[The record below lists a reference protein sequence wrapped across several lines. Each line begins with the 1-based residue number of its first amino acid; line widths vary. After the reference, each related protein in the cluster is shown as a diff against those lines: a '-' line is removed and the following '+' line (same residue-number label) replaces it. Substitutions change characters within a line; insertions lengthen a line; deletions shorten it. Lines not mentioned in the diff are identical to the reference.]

1 MPLPKPDTL
10 PEMTLS
16 PYVFDASAE
25 NFNRLVLENSHKG
38 PVLVHFWTPKAGP
51 CFILM
56 PRLVKLAGEYG
67 GKFLLVMLNTDDLPE
82 LARRF
87 SVNSVPTVKFF
98 WRGEVAHTIHGAD
111 PDSSFREVLDSFI
124 AGDANRAHALGV
136 AAWQAGN
143 IQQARMLLAN
153 AAMAEPDNLAIPRD
167 LAKLL
172 WAEGEGEQA
181 LKLLDSLPPEART
194 EPDIARLHAHL
205 TLAETARLAPPLSEL
220 DAHLENHP
228 DDLAAQFQRA
238 ASLLAADDF
247 AGAMEILLRIAR
259 TDRRYRHDIGRTGL
273 LALFEL
279 LGNAHPLTR
288 QYRQAL
294 SESLH

>member
-1 MPLPKPDTL
+1 MA
-10 PEMTLS
+10 LS
-16 PYVFDASAE
+16 PYVFDASAD

-56 PRLVKLAGEYG
+56 PRLVKLAAEYG
-67 GKFLLVMLNTDDLPE
+67 GKFLLVMLNADELPE

-98 WRGEVAHTIHGAD
+98 WRGEIAHTIHGAD
-111 PDSSFREVLDSFI
+111 PDSSFREVLDRFI

-136 AAWQAGN
+136 AAWQAG
-143 IQQARMLLAN
+143 QTGQARMLLAN

-172 WAEGEGEQA
+172 WSQGEGEQA
-181 LKLLDSLPPEART
+181 LKLLDSLPPEARRAP
-194 EPDIARLHAHL
+194 EIAPLHAHL
-205 TLAETARLAPPLSEL
+205 NLAEAARTALPLAEL
-220 DAHLENHP
+220 DARISGNP
-228 DDLAAQFQRA
+228 ADLAARYQRA
-238 ASLLAADDF
+238 AVRLAADDF
-247 AGAMEILLRIAR
+247 EGAMAELLWIAC
-259 TDRRYRHDIGRTGL
+259 TDRSFRYDIGRTSL
-273 LALFEL
+273 LALFDL
-279 LGNAHPLTR
+279 LGSAHPLTR
-288 QYRQAL
+288 RYRQAL

>member
-1 MPLPKPDTL
+1 
-10 PEMTLS
+10 
-16 PYVFDASAE
+16 VFDASAE

-56 PRLVKLAGEYG
+56 PRLVKLAGEYN
-67 GKFLLVMLNTDDLPE
+67 GKFLLVMLNADELPE

-111 PDSSFREVLDSFI
+111 PDSSFREVLDRFI

-136 AAWQAGN
+136 AAWQSGN
-143 IQQARMLLAN
+143 VQQARMLLAN

-172 WAEGEGEQA
+172 WAEGDGEQA

-194 EPDIARLHAHL
+194 DALIAPLHAHL
-205 TLAETARLAPPLSEL
+205 SLAETARQAPPLAEL
-220 DAHLENHP
+220 DAQLAEQP
-228 DDLAAQFQRA
+228 DNLDLHYQRA
-238 ASLLAADDF
+238 ARLLAADDF
-247 AGAMEILLRIAR
+247 DGAMAELLLIAR
-259 TDRRYRHDIGRTGL
+259 SDRSFRSDIGRTSL
-273 LALFEL
+273 LALFDL
-279 LGNAHPLTR
+279 LGSEHPLTR
-288 QYRQAL
+288 QYRRAL

>member
-1 MPLPKPDTL
+1 MS
-10 PEMTLS
+10 LS

-56 PRLVKLAGEYG
+56 PRLVKLAAEYG

-87 SVNSVPTVKFF
+87 GVNSVPTVKFF

-111 PDSSFREVLDSFI
+111 PDSSFREVLDRFI

-136 AAWQAGN
+136 AAWQSGN
-143 IQQARMLLAN
+143 LSQARMLLAN

-181 LKLLDSLPPEART
+181 LKLLDSLPPDARS
-194 EPDIARLHAHL
+194 EPEIARLHAHL
-205 TLAETARLAPPLSEL
+205 SLAETARQAPPLAEI
-220 DAHLENHP
+220 DAGLAH
-228 DDLAAQFQRA
+228 DAGDLAAHYQRA
-238 ASLLAADDF
+238 AVLLAADDF
-247 AGAMEILLRIAR
+247 AGAMEELLFIAR
-259 TDRRYRHDIGRTGL
+259 TDRDFRHDIGRTSL
-273 LALFEL
+273 LALFDL
-279 LGNAHPLTR
+279 LGSAHPLTR

>member
-1 MPLPKPDTL
+1 MA
-10 PEMTLS
+10 LS

-51 CFILM
+51 CFMLM

-87 SVNSVPTVKFF
+87 SVTSVPTVKFF
-98 WRGEVAHTIHGAD
+98 WRGEVAHTIHGAE
-111 PDSSFREVLDSFI
+111 PDSSFREVLDRFI
-124 AGDANRAHALGV
+124 AGDANRAHAIGV
-136 AAWQAGN
+136 AAWQAGRVSD
-143 IQQARMLLAN
+143 ARMLLAN
-153 AAMAEPDNLAIPRD
+153 AAMAEPENLAIPRD

-181 LKLLDSLPPEART
+181 LQLLESLPPEART
-194 EPDIARLHAHL
+194 DARIAPLYAHL
-205 TLAETARLAPPLSEL
+205 SLAEAARRAPPLSAVDARLAAAPDDL
-220 DAHLENHP
+220 DAHY
-228 DDLAAQFQRA
+228 QRA
-238 ASLLAADDF
+238 ALRLAADDF
-247 AGAMEILLRIAR
+247 AGAMDALLFIAR
-259 TDRRYRHDIGRTGL
+259 TDRSYRHDIGRLSL
-273 LALFEL
+273 LALFDL
-279 LGNAHPLTR
+279 LGGSHPLTL
-288 QYRQAL
+288 QYRRLL

>member
-1 MPLPKPDTL
+1 MS
-10 PEMTLS
+10 LS

-56 PRLVKLAGEYG
+56 PRLVKLAAEYG

-87 SVNSVPTVKFF
+87 GVNSVPTVKFF

-111 PDSSFREVLDSFI
+111 PDSSFRAVLDRFI

-136 AAWQAGN
+136 AAWQSGN
-143 IQQARMLLAN
+143 VSQARMLLAN

-181 LKLLDSLPPEART
+181 LKLLDSLPPEARA
-194 EPDIARLHAHL
+194 EPEIARLHAHL
-205 TLAETARLAPPLSEL
+205 NLAETARLAPPLAEL
-220 DAHLENHP
+220 DTRLISDAN
-228 DDLAAQFQRA
+228 DLAAHYQRA
-238 ASLLAADDF
+238 TVLLAADDF
-247 AGAMEILLRIAR
+247 AGAMEELLFIAR
-259 TDRRYRHDIGRTGL
+259 TDRGFRHDIGRTSL
-273 LALFEL
+273 LALFDL
-279 LGNAHPLTR
+279 LGSAHPLTR

>member
-1 MPLPKPDTL
+1 MA
-10 PEMTLS
+10 LS

-51 CFILM
+51 CFMLM

-67 GKFLLVMLNTDDLPE
+67 GKFLLVMLNAEELPE

-87 SVNSVPTVKFF
+87 GVNSVPTVKFF

-111 PDSSFREVLDSFI
+111 PDSSFREVLDRFI

-136 AAWQAGN
+136 AAWQSGS
-143 IQQARMLLAN
+143 IEQARMLLAN

-172 WAEGEGEQA
+172 WSEGEGEQA
-181 LKLLDSLPPEART
+181 LKLLDSLPPEARA
-194 EPDIARLHAHL
+194 DAAIAPLYAHL
-205 TLAETARLAPPLSEL
+205 SLAETARLAPPLAEIEARVGHNPADL
-220 DAHLENHP
+220 DARYR
-228 DDLAAQFQRA
+228 RA
-238 ASLLAADDF
+238 ALRVAADDF
-247 AGAMEILLRIAR
+247 AGAMEDLLAITRS
-259 TDRRYRHDIGRTGL
+259 DRGFRHDIGRTTL
-273 LALFEL
+273 LALFDL
-279 LGNAHPLTR
+279 LGGGHPLTR

-294 SESLH
+294 SEALH

>member
-1 MPLPKPDTL
+1 MA
-10 PEMTLS
+10 LS

-67 GKFLLVMLNTDDLPE
+67 GKFLLVMLNADALPE

-87 SVNSVPTVKFF
+87 GVNSVPTVKFF

-111 PDSSFREVLDSFI
+111 PDSSFREALDRFI
-124 AGDANRAHALGV
+124 AGDAHRAHALGV
-136 AAWQAGN
+136 AAWQAGKV
-143 IQQARMLLAN
+143 QQARMLLAN

-172 WAEGEGEQA
+172 WAEGDGEQA
-181 LKLLDSLPPEART
+181 LKLLDSLPPEARA
-194 EPDIARLHAHL
+194 EPEIARLHAHL
-205 TLAETARLAPPLSEL
+205 NLAETARQAPPLAELEARLAQRPDDL
-220 DAHLENHP
+220 DAHY
-228 DDLAAQFQRA
+228 QRA
-238 ASLLAADDF
+238 ARLLAADDF
-247 AGAMEILLRIAR
+247 AGAMDELLLIAR
-259 TDRRYRHDIGRTGL
+259 TDRSHRHDLGRTSL
-273 LALFEL
+273 LALFDL
-279 LGNAHPLTR
+279 LGSAHPLTR

>member
-1 MPLPKPDTL
+1 MS
-10 PEMTLS
+10 LS

-87 SVNSVPTVKFF
+87 GVTSVPTVKFF

-111 PDSSFREVLDSFI
+111 PDSSFREVLDRFI

-136 AAWQAGN
+136 AAWQSGN
-143 IQQARMLLAN
+143 VAQARMLLAN

-181 LKLLDSLPPEART
+181 LKLLDSLPPDART
-194 EPDIARLHAHL
+194 EPEIARLHAHL
-205 TLAETARLAPPLSEL
+205 SLAETARLAPPLAEL
-220 DAHLENHP
+220 DARLVHDSN
-228 DDLAAQFQRA
+228 DLAARYQRA
-238 ASLLAADDF
+238 AVLLAADEF
-247 AGAMEILLRIAR
+247 AGALEELLFIAR
-259 TDRRYRHDIGRTGL
+259 TDRGFRHDIGRLSL
-273 LALFEL
+273 LALFDL
-279 LGNAHPLTR
+279 LGSAHPLTR

-294 SESLH
+294 SEALH

>member
-1 MPLPKPDTL
+1 
-10 PEMTLS
+10 MTLS

-56 PRLVKLAGEYG
+56 PRLVKLAAEYG
-67 GKFLLVMLNTDDLPE
+67 GKFLLVMLNADELPE

-111 PDSSFREVLDSFI
+111 PDSSFQEVLDRFI

-136 AAWQAGN
+136 AAWRAGN
-143 IQQARMLLAN
+143 VQQARMLLAN

-172 WAEGEGEQA
+172 WAEGDGEQA

-194 EPDIARLHAHL
+194 EPEIARLHAHL
-205 TLAETARLAPPLSEL
+205 NLAETARQAPPLTEL
-220 DAHLENHP
+220 EARLVHHP
-228 DDLAAQFQRA
+228 DDLDAHYQRA
-238 ASLLAADDF
+238 ARLLATDEF
-247 AGAMEILLRIAR
+247 AGAMDELLLIAR
-259 TDRRYRHDIGRTGL
+259 TDRSYRHDLGRTSL
-273 LALFEL
+273 LALFDL
-279 LGNAHPLTR
+279 LGSAHPLTR

>member
-1 MPLPKPDTL
+1 
-10 PEMTLS
+10 MTLS
-16 PYVFDASAE
+16 PHVFDATAE
-25 NFNRLVLENSHKG
+25 NFNRLALENSHKG

-56 PRLVKLAGEYG
+56 PRLVKLAAEYG
-67 GKFLLVMLNTDDLPE
+67 GKFLLVMLNTDELPE

-111 PDSSFREVLDSFI
+111 PDSSFREVLDRFI

-153 AAMAEPDNLAIPRD
+153 AAMAEPENLAIPRD

-172 WAEGEGEQA
+172 WAEGDGEQA
-181 LKLLDSLPPEART
+181 LKLLNSLPPDARG
-194 EPDIARLHAHL
+194 EPEIARLYTHL
-205 TLAETARLAPPLSEL
+205 TLAETARLAPPLAEL
-220 DAHLENHP
+220 DARLAQHP
-228 DDLAAQFQRA
+228 EDLAAQFQRA
-238 ASLLAADDF
+238 ACLLATDDF
-247 AGAMEILLRIAR
+247 AGAMETLLHITR
-259 TDRRYRHDIGRTGL
+259 TDRNFRHDIGRLSL
-273 LALFEL
+273 LALFDL
-279 LGNAHPLTR
+279 LGSTHPLTR

>member
-1 MPLPKPDTL
+1 MPL
-10 PEMTLS
+10 S
-16 PYVFDASAE
+16 PFVFDASAE
-25 NFNRLVLENSHKG
+25 NFNRLVLENSNKG

-56 PRLVKLAGEYG
+56 PRLIKLAGEYG

-87 SVNSVPTVKFF
+87 GVNSVPTVKFF

-111 PDSSFREVLDSFI
+111 PDSSFRQVLDRFI

-136 AAWQAGN
+136 AAWQSGN
-143 IQQARMLLAN
+143 VQQARMLLAN

-172 WAEGEGEQA
+172 WAEGDGEQA
-181 LKLLDSLPPEART
+181 LKLLDSLPPDARS
-194 EPDIARLHAHL
+194 EPEIARLHAHL
-205 TLAETARLAPPLSEL
+205 NLAETARLAPPLAELDTRLAHDAGDL
-220 DAHLENHP
+220 DAHY
-228 DDLAAQFQRA
+228 QRA
-238 ASLLAADDF
+238 AVLLAADDF
-247 AGAMEILLRIAR
+247 AGAMEELLFIAR
-259 TDRRYRHDIGRTGL
+259 ADRGFRRDIGRTSL
-273 LALFEL
+273 LALFDL
-279 LGNAHPLTR
+279 LGSAHPLTR

>member
-1 MPLPKPDTL
+1 MS
-10 PEMTLS
+10 LS
-16 PYVFDASAE
+16 PHVFDANAD

-56 PRLVKLAGEYG
+56 PRLVKLAAEYG
-67 GKFLLVMLNTDDLPE
+67 GKFLLVMLNADELPE

-111 PDSSFREVLDSFI
+111 PDSSFREVLDRFI

-136 AAWQAGN
+136 AAWQSGN
-143 IQQARMLLAN
+143 IGQARMLLAN

-172 WAEGEGEQA
+172 WSEGDGEQA
-181 LKLLDSLPPEART
+181 LKLLNSLPPEAQK
-194 EPDIARLHAHL
+194 EPEIARLHAHL
-205 TLAETARLAPPLSEL
+205 NLAEAARQASPLAEIDVRLSQHADDL
-220 DAHLENHP
+220 DAHY
-228 DDLAAQFQRA
+228 QRA
-238 ASLLAADDF
+238 AVLLANDDF
-247 AGAMEILLRIAR
+247 DAAMTELLFITR
-259 TDRRYRHDIGRTGL
+259 TDRAYRHDIGRTSL
-273 LALFEL
+273 LALFDL
-279 LGNAHPLTR
+279 LGSAHPLTR
-288 QYRQAL
+288 QFRQAL

>member
-1 MPLPKPDTL
+1 
-10 PEMTLS
+10 MTLS
-16 PYVFDASAE
+16 PYVFDATAE

-56 PRLVKLAGEYG
+56 PRLVKLASEYG
-67 GKFLLVMLNTDDLPE
+67 GKFLLVMLNADELPE

-111 PDSSFREVLDSFI
+111 PDSSFREVLDRFI

-136 AAWQAGN
+136 AAWQSGN

-172 WAEGEGEQA
+172 WAEGDSEQA
-181 LKLLDSLPPEART
+181 LKLLDSLPPEARSD
-194 EPDIARLHAHL
+194 PDIARLHAHL
-205 TLAETARLAPPLSEL
+205 TLAETARLAPPLAEL
-220 DAHLENHP
+220 DARLALHP

-238 ASLLAADDF
+238 ASLIAADDF
-247 AGAMEILLRIAR
+247 ASGMEALLTIAR
-259 TDRRYRHDIGRTGL
+259 TDRKFRHDIGRTSL
-273 LALFEL
+273 IALFDL
-279 LGNAHPLTR
+279 LGSAHPLTR

>member
-1 MPLPKPDTL
+1 MNK
-10 PEMTLS
+10 LS

-67 GKFLLVMLNTDDLPE
+67 GKFLLVMLNADELPE

-87 SVNSVPTVKFF
+87 GVNSVPTVKFF

-111 PDSSFREVLDSFI
+111 PDSSFREVLDRFI

-136 AAWQAGN
+136 AAWQAGKVAD
-143 IQQARMLLAN
+143 ARMLLAN
-153 AAMAEPDNLAIPRD
+153 AALAEPDNLAIPRD

-181 LKLLDSLPPEART
+181 LKLLDSLPPEARSAP
-194 EPDIARLHAHL
+194 EIAPLHAHL
-205 TLAETARLAPPLSEL
+205 ALAETARHAAPLAEL
-220 DAHLENHP
+220 DARIARDAN
-228 DDLAAQFQRA
+228 DLDARYQRA
-238 ASLLAADDF
+238 ARLLADDDF
-247 AGAMEILLRIAR
+247 AGAMAELLTIAR
-259 TDRRYRHDIGRTGL
+259 IDRGFRHDIGRTSL
-273 LALFEL
+273 IALFDL
-279 LGNAHPLTR
+279 LGNVHPLTR
-288 QYRQAL
+288 QYRPLL

>member
-1 MPLPKPDTL
+1 MS
-10 PEMTLS
+10 LS

-56 PRLVKLAGEYG
+56 PRLVKLAAEYG

-87 SVNSVPTVKFF
+87 GVNSVPTVKFF
-98 WRGEVAHTIHGAD
+98 WRGEVAHTIHGAE
-111 PDSSFREVLDSFI
+111 PDSSFREVLDRFI

-136 AAWQAGN
+136 AAWQSGN
-143 IQQARMLLAN
+143 VAQARMLLAN

-172 WAEGEGEQA
+172 WAEGEGAQA
-181 LKLLDSLPPEART
+181 LTLLNSLPPDARA
-194 EPDIARLHAHL
+194 EPEIARLHAHL
-205 TLAETARLAPPLSEL
+205 SLVETARLAPPLAEL
-220 DAHLENHP
+220 DARLAHDSN
-228 DDLAAQFQRA
+228 DLDARYQRA
-238 ASLLAADDF
+238 AVLLAADDF
-247 AGAMEILLRIAR
+247 SGALEELLFIAR
-259 TDRRYRHDIGRTGL
+259 TDRGFRHDIGRISL
-273 LALFEL
+273 LALFDL
-279 LGNAHPLTR
+279 LGSAHPLTR

-294 SESLH
+294 SEALH

>member
-1 MPLPKPDTL
+1 
-10 PEMTLS
+10 MTLS
-16 PYVFDASAE
+16 PHVFDANAE

-56 PRLVKLAGEYG
+56 PRLVKLAAEYG
-67 GKFLLVMLNTDDLPE
+67 GKFLLVMLNADEWPE

-111 PDSSFREVLDSFI
+111 PDSSFRQVLDRFI

-136 AAWQAGN
+136 AAWQSGN
-143 IQQARMLLAN
+143 IEQARMLLAN

-172 WAEGEGEQA
+172 WSEGDGEQA

-194 EPDIARLHAHL
+194 QPEIAHLHAHL
-205 TLAETARLAPPLSEL
+205 SLAETARQAPALAEL
-220 DAHLENHP
+220 DARLAH
-228 DDLAAQFQRA
+228 DAGDLDAHYQRA
-238 ASLLAADDF
+238 AILLAADDF
-247 AGAMEILLRIAR
+247 AGAMEALLCIAR
-259 TDRRYRHDIGRTGL
+259 TDRSYRHDIGRTSL
-273 LALFEL
+273 LALFDL

>member
-1 MPLPKPDTL
+1 MS
-10 PEMTLS
+10 TLS
-16 PYVFDASAE
+16 PYVFDATAE

-56 PRLVKLAGEYG
+56 PRLIKLATEYG
-67 GKFLLVMLNTDDLPE
+67 GKFLLVMLNADELPE

-111 PDSSFREVLDSFI
+111 PDSSFRDILDRFI

-136 AAWQAGN
+136 AAWQSGKVE
-143 IQQARMLLAN
+143 QARMLLAN

-172 WAEGEGEQA
+172 WAEGEGAQA
-181 LKLLDSLPPEART
+181 LKLLDSLPPEARADT
-194 EPDIARLHAHL
+194 LIAPLLAHL
-205 TLAETARLAPPLSEL
+205 RLAEAARQAPPLAEL
-220 DAHLENHP
+220 DARIAQHGN
-228 DDLAAQFQRA
+228 DLDARYQRA
-238 ASLLAADDF
+238 AVLLAADDL
-247 AGAMEILLRIAR
+247 ATAMEELLAIAR
-259 TDRRYRHDIGRTGL
+259 ADRTFRDDLGRMSL
-273 LALFEL
+273 LALFDL
-279 LGNAHPLTR
+279 LGSAHPLTR

-294 SESLH
+294 AESLH

>member
-1 MPLPKPDTL
+1 
-10 PEMTLS
+10 MTLS
-16 PYVFDASAE
+16 PHVFDATAE

-56 PRLVKLAGEYG
+56 PRLVKLAAEYG

-87 SVNSVPTVKFF
+87 NVNSVPTVKFF
-98 WRGEVAHTIHGAD
+98 WRGDVAHTIHGAD
-111 PDSSFREVLDSFI
+111 PDSSFRQVLDRFI

-136 AAWQAGN
+136 VAWQAGN
-143 IQQARMLLAN
+143 VEQARMLLAN

-172 WAEGEGEQA
+172 WSEGEGEQA
-181 LKLLDSLPPEART
+181 LKLLDSLPPEARV
-194 EPDIARLHAHL
+194 EPEIARLHAHL
-205 TLAETARLAPPLSEL
+205 RLTETARHAPPLTEL
-220 DAHLENHP
+220 DARLAGDATDLEAH
-228 DDLAAQFQRA
+228 FQRA
-238 ASLLAADDF
+238 AVLLAADDIS
-247 AGAMEILLRIAR
+247 GAMEELLFIAR
-259 TDRRYRHDIGRTGL
+259 TDRSYRHDLGRLGL

>member
-1 MPLPKPDTL
+1 MA
-10 PEMTLS
+10 LS

-38 PVLVHFWTPKAGP
+38 PVLVHFWTPMAGP

-56 PRLVKLAGEYG
+56 PRLVKLAAEYG
-67 GKFLLVMLNTDDLPE
+67 GKFLLVMLNADELPE

-111 PDSSFREVLDSFI
+111 PDSSFREVLDRFI

-136 AAWQAGN
+136 AAWKSGN
-143 IQQARMLLAN
+143 VQQARMLLAN

-172 WAEGEGEQA
+172 WSEGDSEQA
-181 LKLLDSLPPEART
+181 LKLLDSLPPAART
-194 EPDIARLHAHL
+194 EPEIARLHAHL
-205 TLAETARLAPPLSEL
+205 GLVETARQAPPLDRL
-220 DAHLENHP
+220 DAQLAQNAN
-228 DDLAAQFQRA
+228 DLAAHYQRA
-238 ASLLAADDF
+238 AVLLAADDY
-247 AGAMEILLRIAR
+247 AGAMDALLRIAR
-259 TDRRYRHDIGRTGL
+259 TDRSYRHDIGRTSL
-273 LALFEL
+273 LALFDL
-279 LGNAHPLTR
+279 LGSAHPLTR

-294 SESLH
+294 SEMLH

>member
-1 MPLPKPDTL
+1 
-10 PEMTLS
+10 MTLS
-16 PYVFDASAE
+16 PHVFDASAE

-56 PRLVKLAGEYG
+56 PRLVKLAAEYG
-67 GKFLLVMLNTDDLPE
+67 GEFLLVMLNTDDLPE

-111 PDSSFREVLDSFI
+111 PDSSFREILDRFI

-136 AAWQAGN
+136 AAWQSGN

-205 TLAETARLAPPLSEL
+205 TLAETARLAPPLAEL
-220 DAHLENHP
+220 DAHLAQHP
-228 DDLAAQFQRA
+228 EDLAVQFQRA
-238 ASLLAADDF
+238 ASLLAADNF
-247 AGAMEILLRIAR
+247 ADAMEALLLIAR
-259 TDRRYRHDIGRTGL
+259 TDRSYRNDIGRVSL
-273 LALFEL
+273 LALFDL
-279 LGNAHPLTR
+279 LGSAHPLTR

-294 SESLH
+294 SEFLH

>member
-1 MPLPKPDTL
+1 MA
-10 PEMTLS
+10 LS

-56 PRLVKLAGEYG
+56 PRLVKLAAEYG
-67 GKFLLVMLNTDDLPE
+67 GKFLLVMLNADELPE

-87 SVNSVPTVKFF
+87 RVNSVPTVKFF

-111 PDSSFREVLDSFI
+111 PDSSFREVLDRFI
-124 AGDANRAHALGV
+124 AGDAHRAHALGV

-143 IQQARMLLAN
+143 VQQARMLLAN

-194 EPDIARLHAHL
+194 APEIARLHAHL
-205 TLAETARLAPPLSEL
+205 NLAETARQAPPLSEL
-220 DAHLENHP
+220 DVRLAQQP
-228 DDLAAQFQRA
+228 DDLDAHFQRA
-238 ASLLAADDF
+238 AQLLAADQF
-247 AGAMEILLRIAR
+247 ATAMDELLWIAR
-259 TDRRYRHDIGRTGL
+259 TDRGYRDDIGRSSL
-273 LALFEL
+273 LALFDL
-279 LGNAHPLTR
+279 LGSAHPLTR

>member
-1 MPLPKPDTL
+1 
-10 PEMTLS
+10 MTLS

-56 PRLVKLAGEYG
+56 PRLVKLAAEYG
-67 GKFLLVMLNTDDLPE
+67 GKFLLVMLNADELPE

-87 SVNSVPTVKFF
+87 GVTSVPTVKFF

-111 PDSSFREVLDSFI
+111 PDSSFREVLNRFI

-136 AAWQAGN
+136 AAWQSGN
-143 IQQARMLLAN
+143 VQQARMLLAN
-153 AAMAEPDNLAIPRD
+153 AAMAEPENLAIPRD

-181 LKLLDSLPPEART
+181 LKLLDSLPPEARK
-194 EPDIARLHAHL
+194 ESDIARLHAHL
-205 TLAETARLAPPLSEL
+205 TLAETARQAPPLSEL
-220 DAHLENHP
+220 DAHLANHP
-228 DDLAAQFQRA
+228 DDLAGQFQRA
-238 ASLLAADDF
+238 ASLLAADDY
-247 AGAMEILLRIAR
+247 AGAMETLLLIAR
-259 TDRRYRHDIGRTGL
+259 TDRGFRHDIGRTSL
-273 LALFEL
+273 LALFDL
-279 LGNAHPLTR
+279 LGSSHPLTR

>member
-1 MPLPKPDTL
+1 MS
-10 PEMTLS
+10 LS

-56 PRLVKLAGEYG
+56 PRLVKLAAEYG

-87 SVNSVPTVKFF
+87 GVNSVPTVKFF

-111 PDSSFREVLDSFI
+111 PDSSFREVLDRFI

-143 IQQARMLLAN
+143 VQQARMLLAN

-194 EPDIARLHAHL
+194 EPEIAHLHAHL
-205 TLAETARLAPPLSEL
+205 NLAETARQAPPLADIDARIADDPADL
-220 DAHLENHP
+220 DARY
-228 DDLAAQFQRA
+228 QRA
-238 ASLLAADDF
+238 ARLLAADDF
-247 AGAMEILLRIAR
+247 AGAMEALLFIAR
-259 TDRRYRHDIGRTGL
+259 TDRGFRHDVGRTSL
-273 LALFEL
+273 LALFDL
-279 LGNAHPLTR
+279 LGSAHPLTR
-288 QYRQAL
+288 QYRQTL

>member
-1 MPLPKPDTL
+1 MA
-10 PEMTLS
+10 LS

-56 PRLVKLAGEYG
+56 PRLVKLAAEYG
-67 GKFLLVMLNTDDLPE
+67 GKFLLVMLNADELPE

-98 WRGEVAHTIHGAD
+98 WRGDVAHTIHGAD
-111 PDSSFREVLDSFI
+111 PDSSFREVLDRFI

-136 AAWQAGN
+136 AAWKSGN
-143 IQQARMLLAN
+143 VQQARMLLAN

-172 WAEGEGEQA
+172 WSEGDSEQA

-194 EPDIARLHAHL
+194 EPEIARLHAHL
-205 TLAETARLAPPLSEL
+205 GLVETARRAPPLAEL
-220 DAHLENHP
+220 DAHLAQHP
-228 DDLAAQFQRA
+228 DDLAAHYQRA
-238 ASLLAADDF
+238 AVLLAADDF
-247 AGAMEILLRIAR
+247 AGAMDALLLIAR
-259 TDRRYRHDIGRTGL
+259 TDRDFRHDVGRTSL
-273 LALFEL
+273 LALFDL
-279 LGNAHPLTR
+279 LGSAHPLTR

>member
-1 MPLPKPDTL
+1 MA
-10 PEMTLS
+10 LS

-56 PRLVKLAGEYG
+56 PRLVKLASEYG
-67 GKFLLVMLNTDDLPE
+67 GKFLLVMLNADELPE

-111 PDSSFREVLDSFI
+111 PDSSFREILDRFI
-124 AGDANRAHALGV
+124 AGDANRAYALGV
-136 AAWQAGN
+136 AAWRAGN
-143 IQQARMLLAN
+143 TEQARMLLAN

-172 WAEGEGEQA
+172 WAEGDGEQA
-181 LKLLDSLPPEART
+181 LRLLDSLPPEARA
-194 EPDIARLHAHL
+194 EPEIARLHAHL
-205 TLAETARLAPPLSEL
+205 NLAVTARQAPPLSEL
-220 DAHLENHP
+220 EARLAHLP
-228 DDLAAQFQRA
+228 DDLDAHYQRA
-238 ASLLAADDF
+238 ALLLAADDF
-247 AGAMEILLRIAR
+247 AGAMAELLFIAR
-259 TDRRYRHDIGRTGL
+259 TDRSFRHDLGRTSL
-273 LALFEL
+273 LALFDL

>member
-1 MPLPKPDTL
+1 MA
-10 PEMTLS
+10 LS
-16 PYVFDASAE
+16 PHVFDASAA

-56 PRLVKLAGEYG
+56 PRLVKLATEYG

-87 SVNSVPTVKFF
+87 GVNSVPTVKFF

-111 PDSSFREVLDSFI
+111 PDSSFREVLDRFI
-124 AGDANRAHALGV
+124 AGDAHRAHALGV

-143 IQQARMLLAN
+143 VQQARMLLAN

-181 LKLLDSLPPEART
+181 LKLLDSLSPEARA
-194 EPDIARLHAHL
+194 EPAIAHLHAHL
-205 TLAETARLAPPLSEL
+205 NLAETARLAPPLSEL
-220 DAHLENHP
+220 DASLERHP
-228 DDLAAQFQRA
+228 DDPDLHYRRA
-238 ASLLAADDF
+238 ARLLERDDLS
-247 AGAMEILLRIAR
+247 GAMDELLWITR
-259 TDRRYRHDIGRTGL
+259 TDRSYRHDIGRTSL
-273 LALFEL
+273 LALFDL
-279 LGNAHPLTR
+279 LGAAHPLTR

>member
-1 MPLPKPDTL
+1 
-10 PEMTLS
+10 MTLS
-16 PYVFDASAE
+16 PHVFDANAE

-56 PRLVKLAGEYG
+56 PRLVKLAAEYG

-111 PDSSFREVLDSFI
+111 PDSTFREVLDRFI

-136 AAWQAGN
+136 AAWQGGN

-153 AAMAEPDNLAIPRD
+153 AAMAEPENLAIPRD

-172 WAEGEGEQA
+172 WAEGDGEQA
-181 LKLLDSLPPEART
+181 LKLLNSLPPDARG
-194 EPDIARLHAHL
+194 EPEIARLHAHL
-205 TLAETARLAPPLSEL
+205 TLAETARLAPPLTEL
-220 DAHLENHP
+220 DALLAQHP
-228 DDLAAQFQRA
+228 QDLAAQLQRA
-238 ASLLAADDF
+238 ACLLATDDF
-247 AGAMEILLRIAR
+247 AGAMEALLYIAR
-259 TDRRYRHDIGRTGL
+259 TDRNFRHDIGRLSL
-273 LALFEL
+273 LALFDL
-279 LGNAHPLTR
+279 LGSAHPLTR

>member
-1 MPLPKPDTL
+1 MS
-10 PEMTLS
+10 LS

-38 PVLVHFWTPKAGP
+38 PVLVHFWAPKAGP

-56 PRLVKLAGEYG
+56 PRLVKLAAEYG
-67 GKFLLVMLNTDDLPE
+67 GKFLLVMLNVDELPE

-111 PDSSFREVLDSFI
+111 PDSSFREVLDRFI

-136 AAWQAGN
+136 AAWQSGN
-143 IQQARMLLAN
+143 VQQARMLLAN

-194 EPDIARLHAHL
+194 EPEIAHLHAHL
-205 TLAETARLAPPLSEL
+205 NLAETARQAPPLAEL
-220 DAHLENHP
+220 DARIAHDA
-228 DDLAAQFQRA
+228 DDLDARYQRA
-238 ASLLAADDF
+238 ALLLAADDF
-247 AGAMEILLRIAR
+247 ARAMEDLLHIAR
-259 TDRRYRHDIGRTGL
+259 TDRGFRHDVGRTSL
-273 LALFEL
+273 LALFDL
-279 LGNAHPLTR
+279 LGSAHPLTR